1 MYVVNQ
7 NIMTYERQKNSIMQ
21 SLSNLF
27 GSQGSTKRLENIKAE
42 VKKIRESQPNDGQDE
57 WYLQFLADM
66 QILRLDE
73 ELMSFEAYRILV
85 KAYSSRPVH
94 QYVDDVLSKVSIES
108 LKLVETYMTVII
120 QNHSSQ
126 QIPKRVMYPDY
137 DKPVYRVFN

>member
-7 NIMTYERQKNSIMQ
+7 NIVTYERQKNSIMQ